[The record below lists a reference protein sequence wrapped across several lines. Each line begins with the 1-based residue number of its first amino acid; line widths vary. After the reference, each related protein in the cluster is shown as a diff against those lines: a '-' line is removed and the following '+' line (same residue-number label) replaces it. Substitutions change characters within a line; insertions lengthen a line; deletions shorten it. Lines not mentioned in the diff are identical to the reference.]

1 MSHLP
6 IRHRR
11 AVVVVVVVKVKQ
23 AEIDDDVGNENVE
36 SARRRSVVKVV
47 VAVDGRRMNT
57 SIENGAGETI
67 HHQMTMTI
75 TRQVA
80 RDDITSASGDITM
93 ISTAI
98 EIIEVVRRMNE
109 MAVMMGRRGNENT
122 EIIDIIVVVITIG
135 KMHGNKATIF
145 GRVQVCT

>member
-1 MSHLP
+1 
-6 IRHRR
+6 
-11 AVVVVVVVKVKQ
+11 VKVKQ

-47 VAVDGRRMNT
+47 VAVVGRRMNT
-57 SIENGAGETI
+57 SIENGAEKTI
-67 HHQMTMTI
+67 HLLVRI
-75 TRQVA
+75 TRQEA
-80 RDDITSASGDITM
+80 SLPRRRDDTRIGDDTTSASGDITM
-93 ISTAI
+93 ISTEI

-135 KMHGNKATIF
+135 KMHGNKATII